1 MRGSKR
7 TNYPH
12 DVSKTYVV
20 TGGASGIGA
29 ATTALLRERGHRV
42 ITVDLKDAD
51 VEVDLSTPDGRR
63 QAVTGVQKLAPVLH
77 GIVPCAGLAPLT
89 GRDPALLGAVNYYG
103 AVDLVDGLLSIL
115 VEGASV
121 VLLASNSVTVQ
132 PGWPA
137 TLAKAFLNGDEAAAL
152 RQAAA
157 TPVVMVY
164 PASKAALAWWARK
177 HAPRLARH
185 GVRVNAIAPGL
196 IDTPMSDGVK
206 KDPVFGRFASAYPT
220 ILDRPGRPEE
230 VANLIAFLLSEESSL
245 IVGTT
250 ILVDGGTDALTNK
263 FSPSGRAT
271 GRVASTAATGAL
283 NLAAKAMSAGP
294 VRKAMRRRRPS

>member
-1 MRGSKR
+1 M
-7 TNYPH
+7 
-12 DVSKTYVV
+12 SKTYVV

-29 ATTALLRERGHRV
+29 ATTALLRERGHQV
-42 ITVDLKDAD
+42 ITVDLKGAD
-51 VEVDLSTPDGRR
+51 VEADLSRPQGRR
-63 QAVTGVQKLAPVLH
+63 HAVAEVQKLAPVLH

-89 GRDPALLGAVNYYG
+89 GRDPALLAAVNYFG
-103 AVDLVDGLLSIL
+103 AVEVVDGLLPNL

-121 VLLASNSVTVQ
+121 VLLSSNSVTVQ

-137 TLAKAFLNGDEAAAL
+137 SLAKAFLKGDEFAAL
-152 RQAAA
+152 ALAAK

-177 HAPRLARH
+177 NAPRLERH

-206 KDPVFGRFASAYPT
+206 KDPVFGRFASTYPT

-230 VANLIAFLLSEESSL
+230 VAQVIAFLLSEESSL

-263 FSPSGRAT
+263 YSPSGRAT
-271 GRVASTAATGAL
+271 GRVASTAAGGAL
-283 NLAAKAMSAGP
+283 NLTAKAMSSSP
-294 VRKAMRRRRPS
+294 VRKLMRARRTR

>member
-1 MRGSKR
+1 M
-7 TNYPH
+7 
-12 DVSKTYVV
+12 SKTYVV

-29 ATTALLRERGHRV
+29 ATTALLRTRGHRV

-51 VEVDLSTPDGRR
+51 VEADLSRPEGRR
-63 QAVTGVQKLAPVLH
+63 RAVAGVQELAPVLH

-89 GRDPALLGAVNYYG
+89 GCDPELLAAVNYFG
-103 AVDLVDGLLSIL
+103 AVEVVDGLLPNLADGS
-115 VEGASV
+115 SV
-121 VLLASNSVTVQ
+121 VLLSSNSVTVQ

-137 TLAKAFLNGDEAAAL
+137 TLAKTFLEGNESVARA
-152 RQAAA
+152 QAAK

-206 KDPVFGRFASAYPT
+206 KDPVFGRFASTYPT

-230 VANLIAFLLSEESSL
+230 VAQLIAFLLSEESSL

-263 FSPSGRAT
+263 HWPSGRAT
-271 GRVASTAATGAL
+271 GRVASTAAGGAL
-283 NLAAKAMSAGP
+283 TLAAKAMSSGP
-294 VRKAMRRRRPS
+294 VRKAMRRAKR

>member
-1 MRGSKR
+1 M
-7 TNYPH
+7 P
-12 DVSKTYVV
+12 KTYVV

-42 ITVDLKDAD
+42 ITVDLQDAD
-51 VEVDLSTPDGRR
+51 VVADLSRPDGRR
-63 QAVTGVQKLAPVLH
+63 EAVKGVQKLTPVLH

-89 GRDPALLGAVNYYG
+89 GRDPALLAAVNYFG
-103 AVDLVDGLLSIL
+103 AVEVVDGLLPIL
-115 VEGASV
+115 VEGSAV
-121 VLLASNSVTVQ
+121 VLLSSNSVTVQ

-137 TLAKAFLNGDEAAAL
+137 SLAKTLLKGDEFTAL
-152 RQAAA
+152 KQAAS

-177 HAPRLARH
+177 NAPRLARH

-206 KDPVFGRFASAYPT
+206 KDPVFGRFASTYPT

-230 VANLIAFLLSEESSL
+230 VARLIAFLLSEESSL
-245 IVGTT
+245 IVGAT

-263 FSPSGRAT
+263 YAPAGRAT
-271 GRVASTAATGAL
+271 GRVASTAAGGAL
-283 NLAAKAMSAGP
+283 NLAAKAMSSDP
-294 VRKAMRRRRPS
+294 VRKAMRRAKKR

>member
-1 MRGSKR
+1 M
-7 TNYPH
+7 
-12 DVSKTYVV
+12 SKTYVV

-42 ITVDLKDAD
+42 ITVDLLDAD
-51 VEVDLSTPDGRR
+51 VEADLSRPEGRR
-63 QAVTGVQKLAPVLH
+63 HAVAGVQALAPVLH
-77 GIVPCAGLAPLT
+77 GVVPCAGLAPLT
-89 GRDPALLGAVNYYG
+89 GRDPEMLAAVNYFG
-103 AVDLVDGLLSIL
+103 AVEVVDGLLPNL
-115 VEGASV
+115 VAGASV
-121 VLLASNSVTVQ
+121 VLLSSNSVTVQ

-137 TLAKAFLNGDEAAAL
+137 ALAKAFLKGDEFAA
-152 RQAAA
+152 REQAAK

-206 KDPVFGRFASAYPT
+206 KDPVFGRFASTYPT

-230 VANLIAFLLSEESSL
+230 VAQLIAFLLSEESSL

-250 ILVDGGTDALTNK
+250 ILVDGGTDALTRK
-263 FSPSGRAT
+263 YWPSGRAT
-271 GRVASTAATGAL
+271 GRVASTATGGAL
-283 NLAAKAMSAGP
+283 NLAAKAMSSGP
-294 VRKAMRRRRPS
+294 VRKVMRARNAR